1 MGSKSKI
8 EWTDATWNPTTGCTK
23 VSSGCKFCYAEP
35 LAEDLQLKGAR
46 NYRNGFKLTTH
57 EHMLETP
64 LKWKK
69 PKRVFVNSMSDLFH
83 EDIPDEFIH
92 RVFDVMSKAY
102 WHQFQVLTKRIHR
115 VVGMN
120 DSLNWAPNIWMGV
133 SIEDDIVQH
142 RMDDLRDTD
151 AKVKFL
157 SIEPLI
163 GQLTPIWLDDIDW
176 VIVGGESG
184 KTPRPMKPQWA
195 REIRDACVL
204 QRVPF
209 FFKQWG
215 GVNKRNAGR
224 ELDGRTWDEFPKAAE
239 KNDLQLNLVM

>member
-23 VSSGCKFCYAEP
+23 VSAGCKFCYAEP

-57 EHMLETP
+57 EHMLDTP
-64 LKWKK
+64 LKWKT

-92 RVFDVMSKAY
+92 RVFDVMNKAY

-115 VVGMN
+115 VVEMN
-120 DSLNWAPNIWMGV
+120 DSLKWVPNIWMGV

-157 SIEPLI
+157 SN
-163 GQLTPIWLDDIDW
+163 
-176 VIVGGESG
+176 
-184 KTPRPMKPQWA
+184 R
-195 REIRDACVL
+195 
-204 QRVPF
+204 
-209 FFKQWG
+209 
-215 GVNKRNAGR
+215 
-224 ELDGRTWDEFPKAAE
+224 AAHRAAYPH
-239 KNDLQLNLVM
+239 MA